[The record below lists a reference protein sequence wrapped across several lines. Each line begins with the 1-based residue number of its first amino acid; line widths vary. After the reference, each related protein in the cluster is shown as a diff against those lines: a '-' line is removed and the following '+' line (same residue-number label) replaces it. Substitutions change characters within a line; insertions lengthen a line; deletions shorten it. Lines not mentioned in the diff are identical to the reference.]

1 MGISPA
7 VTEPR
12 IMACSPATQYSA
24 TAARELRSVLVELST
39 WGERHARGASAD
51 HP

>member
-1 MGISPA
+1 M
-7 VTEPR
+7 PR

-24 TAARELRSVLVELST
+24 TAAARELRSVLVELST